1 MVAVLA
7 SKNKIHDLQV
17 IPVSSDLRAV
27 LEMRRTD
34 PKGEALPPEAFVFG
48 NPVGERIGSVKT
60 AWRNTC
66 RRAGIDGLR
75 FHDLRGEFGC
85 QLQESAGDL
94 DDVRDALGHASIT
107 TT

>member
-1 MVAVLA
+1 MTRVALSTSCYPRQNA
-7 SKNKIHDLQV
+7 KTHQNRI

-34 PKGEALPPEAFVFG
+34 PKGEALPPDAFVFG

-66 RRAGIDGLR
+66 RRA
-75 FHDLRGEFGC
+75 
-85 QLQESAGDL
+85 
-94 DDVRDALGHASIT
+94 
-107 TT
+107 